1 MQTRSRNAHKCDGEP
16 ELAIAEGQNSERK
29 CKVKVELRVGAYL
42 TVHWYRDI
50 HPDNAKYYADK
61 TKDAR
66 EGINLS
72 SE

>member
-1 MQTRSRNAHKCDGEP
+1 MRARSSNAHKCDGEP
-16 ELAIAEGQNSERK
+16 ELAIADGQNSERK
-29 CKVKVELRVGAYL
+29 CKVKVELGAYL
-42 TVHWYRDI
+42 TVHWHRDI
-50 HPDNAKYYADK
+50 HPDNAKYCADK